1 MNRSFTSFL
10 LFLGVLLV
18 AAAGGVWWLGTD
30 VVELALDDE
39 RRDAPY
45 QLLQLVE
52 PDQPG
57 GRYAAEFTRLVQ
69 NEEGDLIWRGRL
81 ERLLEGRTEDE
92 WADLMLFGLPK
103 GSDLVQLITSPEY
116 RELTTDRRLLLLGV
130 PGAPGDFSEAA
141 TLVLWLQTRPELMTD
156 DTDLLRI
163 MAGVDEFEGSVLLD
177 SPIDQVAGT
186 GSWNHLVV
194 LRFPDSR
201 RAQAWFRKPA
211 SETERTL
218 AIKALDRQAW
228 LLVSAAH
235 LRSS

>member
-1 MNRSFTSFL
+1 MNRSFSGFL
-10 LFLGVLLV
+10 LFLGVLFV

-52 PDQPG
+52 QDQPG

-103 GSDLVQLITSPEY
+103 GGDLVQLITSPEY
-116 RELTTDRRLLLLGV
+116 RELK
-130 PGAPGDFSEAA
+130 AKIAA
-141 TLVLWLQTRPELMTD
+141 YQAK
-156 DTDLLRI
+156 
-163 MAGVDEFEGSVLLD
+163 AGG
-177 SPIDQVAGT
+177 
-186 GSWNHLVV
+186 
-194 LRFPDSR
+194 
-201 RAQAWFRKPA
+201 
-211 SETERTL
+211 
-218 AIKALDRQAW
+218 
-228 LLVSAAH
+228 
-235 LRSS
+235 